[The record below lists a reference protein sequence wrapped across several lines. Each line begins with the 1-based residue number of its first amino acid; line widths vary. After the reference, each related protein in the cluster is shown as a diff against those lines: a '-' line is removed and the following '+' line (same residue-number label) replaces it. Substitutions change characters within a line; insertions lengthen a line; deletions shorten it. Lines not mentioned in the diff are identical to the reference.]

1 MSNSVSYS
9 LDYHL
14 FPPNTVFLR
23 FRFTALTNQIPT
35 FFSIFSVYSSSHPNI
50 TSIKVNNILCN
61 HSVLMQTPVCSVRG
75 LVAEMRKF
83 TQTTKSCG
91 RKGTA
96 RPLSQGESTLTLAL
110 AGFYC
115 FSGHITLRMVLIY
128 YAQFALGGYLLQKT
142 KERMLLITSKRED
155 ICKCKGKSGWTG

>member
-1 MSNSVSYS
+1 MCNFLVMSNSVSYS

-128 YAQFALGGYLLQKT
+128 YAQLHFRWLPFTENKGEDVANYIK
-142 KERMLLITSKRED
+142 KEWYFQM
-155 ICKCKGKSGWTG
+155 